1 MACGKARVWLLAR
14 HVPALLSTMA
24 SARTLPAL
32 LAAALLAAAAL
43 TGAGLGA
50 PARADEIALGSIRI
64 ETPNGDFR
72 GEEFRRNVMAGLR
85 AMQDKSPHLAR
96 LLKAAQEAPFP
107 ITVQPMM
114 DDRDPSAHV
123 KGNLY
128 RPHARPV
135 GYPSFGRGGVLGIP
149 AALYLTVG
157 MVNPHWM
164 EYKRGALAHELV
176 HALDFVYGRWSSDRL
191 LAERRAMFMENVWRD
206 ALGWRL
212 AEHYT
217 DQKLPLFETLE
228 YQRAKSQNAVARC
241 VEMLLSVSS
250 FACP

>member
-1 MACGKARVWLLAR
+1 MTA
-14 HVPALLSTMA
+14 
-24 SARTLPAL
+24 ARTLPAL
-32 LAAALLAAAAL
+32 LAAAAL
-43 TGAGLGA
+43 TVAGLRAPGLGA
-50 PARADEIALGSIRI
+50 PARADEVALGSIRI
-64 ETPNGDFR
+64 ETPSGDFR
-72 GEEFRRNVMAGLR
+72 GEEFRRNVMGGLR

-114 DDRDPSAHV
+114 EDHDPSVHV

-128 RPHARPV
+128 RPHVRPV

-149 AALYLTVG
+149 TNLSLTVG

-176 HALDFVYGRWSSDRL
+176 HAVDFAYGRWNSDRL
-191 LAERRAMFMENVWRD
+191 VAERRAMFMENVWRD
-206 ALGWRL
+206 AHGWRL

-228 YQRAKSQNAVARC
+228 YQRAKGQNAVARC